1 MKPAATPEVAGIDDL
16 DHAGRGIA
24 RIDGKA
30 VFVDG
35 ALPGERVLLRR
46 VRRRRQHDEAMV
58 VEVLESSPHRVE
70 PRCRHFGV
78 CGGCVLQHLA
88 PAAQLECRQRQVADA
103 LGRIAGLQPD
113 TWLPPLT
120 GPVWAY
126 RRRARLGCRYV
137 AKKGRVLVGFRE
149 RASPLLADLERCE
162 ILVEPVGGL
171 IQPLAELI
179 GGLTIRER
187 IAQIEVAA
195 GSGVT
200 ALVLRVLDEPGPA
213 DFEQLRGFAALH
225 RVDFWLQPGG
235 LDTVRPLAPDPPVLR
250 YELPGLAAGIE
261 FEPTDFVQVNDAVNQ
276 AMVARALELLA
287 PGPQDRVLDLFCG
300 LGNFSLPLAQRA
312 ARVSGVE
319 GDAGLVARARANA
332 HRNGISNAGFQVADL
347 SAAGAAADWAR
358 EPHELVLL
366 DPPRAGAREVLPAA
380 TAARPRRIVYVS
392 CHPGTLARDAGL
404 LVGQYGYRLV
414 AAGIMDMFPH
424 TAHVESI
431 AMFEPA

>member
-1 MKPAATPEVAGIDDL
+1 MKPAATPEVASIGDL

-46 VRRRRQHDEAMV
+46 TRRRRQHDEAMA
-58 VEVLESSPHRVE
+58 VEVLEASPYRVE

-88 PAAQLECRQRQVADA
+88 RRSQCRQRQVADA
-103 LGRIAGLQPD
+103 PGRIAGLRPD

-137 AKKGRVLVGFRE
+137 GKKGRVLVGFRE

-179 GGLTIRER
+179 GGLAIRER

-213 DFEQLRGFAALH
+213 DLDQLRGFAALQG
-225 RVDFWLQPGG
+225 RILAAARRP
-235 LDTVRPLAPDPPVLR
+235 RYRPPLAPDR
-250 YELPGLAAGIE
+250 
-261 FEPTDFVQVNDAVNQ
+261 Q
-276 AMVARALELLA
+276 
-287 PGPQDRVLDLFCG
+287 C
-300 LGNFSLPLAQRA
+300 
-312 ARVSGVE
+312 
-319 GDAGLVARARANA
+319 
-332 HRNGISNAGFQVADL
+332 
-347 SAAGAAADWAR
+347 
-358 EPHELVLL
+358 
-366 DPPRAGAREVLPAA
+366 
-380 TAARPRRIVYVS
+380 
-392 CHPGTLARDAGL
+392 
-404 LVGQYGYRLV
+404 
-414 AAGIMDMFPH
+414 
-424 TAHVESI
+424 
-431 AMFEPA
+431 